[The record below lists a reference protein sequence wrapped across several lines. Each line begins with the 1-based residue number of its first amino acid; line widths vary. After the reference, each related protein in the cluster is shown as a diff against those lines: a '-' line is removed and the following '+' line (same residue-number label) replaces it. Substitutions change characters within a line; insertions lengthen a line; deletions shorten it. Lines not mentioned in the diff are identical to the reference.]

1 MRIPPGFEAVSGVS
15 ARGFARPEA
24 VAWVEQALGRWGTLH
39 RASRHESDV
48 IEFTG
53 RGTVRAVPA
62 PDGEGRWV
70 VRRYRRGGM
79 LAPLLGDRYLR
90 RGEPRPLR
98 ETRASEAARRSGIA
112 TPPVIAGVIYP
123 AGAWYRADLV
133 TRLVADATDLAD
145 HLFADRPDAPT
156 PTPAERR
163 ALLERTGRIIGE
175 LARAGIHHPD
185 LNARNVLVVR
195 GGAEL
200 HLLDF
205 DRARVGASPTPSAP
219 MVARLLRSLRR
230 LAAAAGA
237 EVGAADRQALRD
249 GARAATDATPPTPR
263 R

>member
-133 TRLVADATDLAD
+133 TRPPLRGPARRPHPHPGRAAGAPR
-145 HLFADRPDAPT
+145 ADRPDHRRTGPGGDPPPRPQRPQRPRGAGGCGT
-156 PTPAERR
+156 PPPGLRSRPGRGLAHPLRPDGRPPPPLPPPPRGRRRRRGGRRRPPGPPRRRPCGHRR
-163 ALLERTGRIIGE
+163 AAPL
-175 LARAGIHHPD
+175 
-185 LNARNVLVVR
+185 
-195 GGAEL
+195 
-200 HLLDF
+200 
-205 DRARVGASPTPSAP
+205 PT
-219 MVARLLRSLRR
+219 M
-230 LAAAAGA
+230 
-237 EVGAADRQALRD
+237 
-249 GARAATDATPPTPR
+249 TDE
-263 R
+263 